1 MSRPN
6 PHVFMKGLV
15 LIASLVALAWLV
27 EITPLRSLLDKTW
40 VEQDVLGKG
49 INGELLFIGMGALA
63 VALGAPRQAMSF
75 LAGYAFNVALGTAL
89 GVVTTVGA
97 CLLDFYYARWFGR
110 ALVTARFRERVRRI
124 EAFVQENTFTM
135 TVLIRLLPVGSN
147 VATSLAAGVSGV
159 RAMPFVLGSALG
171 YIPQTFVFA
180 LVGSGISLDPLYRI
194 ALGVLVFLV
203 SGMLGIV
210 LFRNFRHGRHLDEEL
225 EHELGVDDTPD
236 VNAAP
241 RS

>member
-1 MSRPN
+1 
-6 PHVFMKGLV
+6 
-15 LIASLVALAWLV
+15 
-27 EITPLRSLLDKTW
+27 
-40 VEQDVLGKG
+40 
-49 INGELLFIGMGALA
+49 
-63 VALGAPRQAMSF
+63 
-75 LAGYAFNVALGTAL
+75 
-89 GVVTTVGA
+89 
-97 CLLDFYYARWFGR
+97 
-110 ALVTARFRERVRRI
+110 
-124 EAFVQENTFTM
+124 
-135 TVLIRLLPVGSN
+135 
-147 VATSLAAGVSGV
+147 
-159 RAMPFVLGSALG
+159 
-171 YIPQTFVFA
+171 VFA